1 MLRIGLTGGIGAGKS
16 TVSQMLVDHGAVL
29 IDADSIAREVVAPG
43 QPLLTRLAETFGE
56 QILDDDGGL
65 DRAGLAAAA
74 FVDAEHTEKLNGL
87 MHPAIRDRT
96 AEHFAR
102 HADAEIVVHDVPLLV
117 ENSMTPAYHLN
128 LLVDVPAEVR
138 LRRLMDS
145 RGMARDDAAARISRQ
160 ADDETRRGAC
170 DVIIDNSGPVEQT
183 RDTVGELIADRIRP
197 FAANLA
203 QHRRAPLP
211 RLELIDPADRD
222 WAGEA
227 ERVIAKL
234 NYGTD
239 ARFPVEH
246 IGSTSVPGLPAK
258 DVVDLQLLVP
268 DLAAAEELAPVLA
281 DLGYPGRRLAD
292 HLGED
297 GTEEKWFHAN
307 ADPGRAVNLHVRVE
321 DSVAARFARAF
332 RDLLR
337 TDDGQ
342 RQHYLELKRELIAR
356 THRPAQGLDPDAN
369 HAATNTYAEAKEP
382 YFLTM
387 RRRLVPDSFA

>member
-1 MLRIGLTGGIGAGKS
+1 S
-16 TVSQMLVDHGAVL
+16 
-29 IDADSIAREVVAPG
+29 
-43 QPLLTRLAETFGE
+43 
-56 QILDDDGGL
+56 
-65 DRAGLAAAA
+65 
-74 FVDAEHTEKLNGL
+74 
-87 MHPAIRDRT
+87 
-96 AEHFAR
+96 
-102 HADAEIVVHDVPLLV
+102 
-117 ENSMTPAYHLN
+117 
-128 LLVDVPAEVR
+128 
-138 LRRLMDS
+138 
-145 RGMARDDAAARISRQ
+145 
-160 ADDETRRGAC
+160 
-170 DVIIDNSGPVEQT
+170 
-183 RDTVGELIADRIRP
+183 
-197 FAANLA
+197 

-234 NYGTD
+234 SYGTD

-258 DVVDLQLLVP
+258 DVLDLQLLVP
-268 DLAAAEELAPVLA
+268 GLAAAEGLAPVLA

-321 DSVAARFARAF
+321 DSAAARFALAF
-332 RDLLR
+332 RDLLSR
-337 TDDGQ
+337 DGQ
-342 RQHYLELKRELIAR
+342 MKQYLELKRELIAR
-356 THRPAQGLDPDAN
+356 TNLPPEGHDPDVN
-369 HAATNTYAEAKEP
+369 RAATNTYAEAKEP

>member
-1 MLRIGLTGGIGAGKS
+1 
-16 TVSQMLVDHGAVL
+16 
-29 IDADSIAREVVAPG
+29 
-43 QPLLTRLAETFGE
+43 
-56 QILDDDGGL
+56 
-65 DRAGLAAAA
+65 
-74 FVDAEHTEKLNGL
+74 
-87 MHPAIRDRT
+87 
-96 AEHFAR
+96 
-102 HADAEIVVHDVPLLV
+102 
-117 ENSMTPAYHLN
+117 
-128 LLVDVPAEVR
+128 VDVPAEVR

-160 ADDETRRGAC
+160 ADDDTRRGAC

-183 RDTVGELIADRIRP
+183 RDTVGQLIADRIRP

-211 RLELIDPADRD
+211 RLELIDPAARACAR
-222 WAGEA
+222 AGEA
-227 ERVIAKL
+227 ERLIGKR
-234 NYGTD
+234 NYGNE
-239 ARFPVEH
+239 RQYLLEH
-246 IGSTSVPGLPAK
+246 IGTTAVPRLPAK

-281 DLGYPGRRLAD
+281 ELGYPGRRLAD